1 MTLRTLALAT
11 CVAFVPAALLAAP
24 VLETFEPGP
33 SALHGIVKAG
43 TDGPW
48 TIRLD
53 DGTMTLRN
61 EHAPQTVKFYRV
73 DGLKGEPPLA
83 DAKVGIDVGGTFAGR
98 DSAVGLLYRYDPA
111 SRTYLAFVV
120 GEKSWSLF
128 ERDAQRLARRMR
140 GNLPEGN
147 GPMRHLEIG
156 PDGDN
161 LALRIDGHSVGQ
173 VRINDLP
180 GSSVGLI
187 AMSTGTF
194 HADNLSIVP
203 AGS

>member
-1 MTLRTLALAT
+1 MALRTLALAA
-11 CVAFVPAALLAAP
+11 CVALVPAALLASP
-24 VLETFEPGP
+24 VLETFEPGQ

-53 DGTMTLRN
+53 DGTVTLVN
-61 EHAPQTVKFYRV
+61 EQEPQAVKFYRV

-83 DAKVGIDVGGTFAGR
+83 DATVGIDVGGTFAGR
-98 DSAVGLLYRYDPA
+98 DSAVGLLYRYDPTA
-111 SRTYLAFVV
+111 RTYLAFVV

-128 ERDAQRLARRMR
+128 QRDAKGLARRMR
-140 GNLPEGN
+140 GNLPAGD
-147 GPMRHLEIG
+147 GGTRHLEIG
-156 PDGDN
+156 PAGEN
-161 LALRIDGHSVGQ
+161 LALKIDGHSVGQ
-173 VRINDLP
+173 VRITDLP